1 MAYSLEKGLIIF
13 LTSMLALAAVSF
25 LSPFVGPFLLA
36 LLLAALIDQPA
47 NRLEKLGLP
56 RGLAVLLLLAG
67 LAVLVAGSLI
77 LVVLNVVQDVNQLAE
92 KLPEFRY
99 EVLTKIVWL
108 NQLVAELPPPVYDLI
123 RSSTSQ
129 LAQTLELLV
138 GGFFAAVAEL
148 PSALARLV
156 VAVLAAF
163 FLARDGRALAR
174 SLVAS
179 LPPSWRRRGAEL
191 NRGIFAGMVGFVRAQ
206 VLLVAVSA
214 VLCTAS
220 LLIFG
225 MPYAWLLGTLAG
237 ILDIIPLMGPGTLFV
252 PLAVWQWLTGSKAVA
267 AGLATS
273 LGLVLLIRQ
282 GIEPLLIAG
291 QANLHP
297 LTSLAAIYFGVRFW
311 GFPGLFMGPL
321 LAITLKALWLG
332 WTH

>member
-47 NRLEKLGLP
+47 NWLEKLGLP

-138 GGFFAAVAEL
+138 GGFFAA
-148 PSALARLV
+148 
-156 VAVLAAF
+156 
-163 FLARDGRALAR
+163 GRQ
-174 SLVAS
+174 SS
-179 LPPSWRRRGAEL
+179 
-191 NRGIFAGMVGFVRAQ
+191 
-206 VLLVAVSA
+206 
-214 VLCTAS
+214 
-220 LLIFG
+220 
-225 MPYAWLLGTLAG
+225 
-237 ILDIIPLMGPGTLFV
+237 
-252 PLAVWQWLTGSKAVA
+252 
-267 AGLATS
+267 
-273 LGLVLLIRQ
+273 
-282 GIEPLLIAG
+282 
-291 QANLHP
+291 
-297 LTSLAAIYFGVRFW
+297 
-311 GFPGLFMGPL
+311 PL
-321 LAITLKALWLG
+321 LAQTRCRAQSWHLCWDGWLCASASPARRRLSCLMYRKPADLRNALCLVARHAGRHIGHHPAHGSWHSVRSFG
-332 WTH
+332 GVAMAHWKQGGGGGVGN